1 LRAFGFV
8 LSSVIMT
15 SQLSTHA
22 APLLARKADAIIIG
36 GGISGLSAARRL
48 AQAGLSVK
56 VLEASDRAGGRMCT
70 VQTPA
75 GQVELGAQFFHGTKG
90 NPVYSIALKE
100 GLMKGTCA
108 V

>member
-1 LRAFGFV
+1 M

-56 VLEASDRAGGRMCT
+56 VLEASDRAGGRMSDSERYASSLLL
-70 VQTPA
+70 V
-75 GQVELGAQFFHGTKG
+75 
-90 NPVYSIALKE
+90 
-100 GLMKGTCA
+100 
-108 V
+108 